1 MGDNSSSS
9 TTSTTAAPT
18 TMITSTTNLYESPN
32 TLQSSDNPSVL
43 IILVHLVQFDLA
55 GLQKNFGF

>member
-1 MGDNSSSS
+1 M
-9 TTSTTAAPT
+9 
-18 TMITSTTNLYESPN
+18 MTSTTNLYESPN

-43 IILVHLVQFDLA
+43 IISVQLVKFDLT